1 MWMFEDYYPLGFPG
15 QNAFRLTLG
24 GLGAAFGLG
33 FLRFLST
40 YHAARGELY
49 QTELVNNRVVRTLIE
64 GSMITPF
71 PTLLDGVSLFL
82 VLVALCL
89 VGAIFLH
96 YSWHWMGGRSIYR
109 MRLLPHR
116 RELWRRVLTIP
127 LAGLAACVIL
137 WGLLL
142 LLCALYYRFAT
153 PEGHLPINCWGTLPF
168 TWMGGYH
175 A

>member
-40 YHAARGELY
+40 YHTARGELY
-49 QTELVNNRVVRTLIE
+49 QTELVNNRVVRTLID
-64 GSMITPF
+64 GAMIAPF

-96 YSWHWMGGRSIYR
+96 YSWHWMGGRNIYR

-142 LLCALYYRFAT
+142 LLCALTYRYGT
-153 PEGHLPINCWGTLPF
+153 PDGHLPPNCWGSFPF
-168 TWMGGYH
+168 YWIGGCY

>member
-1 MWMFEDYYPLGFPG
+1 M
-15 QNAFRLTLG
+15 
-24 GLGAAFGLG
+24 
-33 FLRFLST
+33 
-40 YHAARGELY
+40 
-49 QTELVNNRVVRTLIE
+49 RVVILQSVAGETVITSVY
-64 GSMITPF
+64 SMDRKEVIIGF
-71 PTLLDGVSLFL
+71 ALLYIL
-82 VLVALCL
+82 ALCL